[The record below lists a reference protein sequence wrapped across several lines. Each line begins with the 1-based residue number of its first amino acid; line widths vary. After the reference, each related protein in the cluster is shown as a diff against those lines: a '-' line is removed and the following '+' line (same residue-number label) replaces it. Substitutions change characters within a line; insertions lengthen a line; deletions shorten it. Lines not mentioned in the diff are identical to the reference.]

1 VREGTI
7 FPVVP
12 TALDLPDGYAAT
24 LKEIKDHLRSARL
37 RAVLA
42 ANPVVIEAY
51 WQIGRI
57 ILARQQA
64 AVWGANEHLHLVTLT
79 WIPRS
84 LVLQSLKHRTLSD
97 TPTVVKNVEVR

>member
-1 VREGTI
+1 MREGTI
-7 FPVVP
+7 FPVAP
-12 TALDLPDGYAAT
+12 KALDLSDDDAAT
-24 LKEIKDHLRSARL
+24 LQEIEDHLRSARL

-64 AVWGANEHLHLVTLT
+64 AVWGANEHLHLITLT
-79 WIPRS
+79 WSPRP
-84 LVLQSLKHRTLSD
+84 LVLQSWKQQTLID

>member
-1 VREGTI
+1 MREGTI

-12 TALDLPDGYAAT
+12 TALDLSDDYARPPQ
-24 LKEIKDHLRSARL
+24 EIKDHLRSARL

-57 ILARQQA
+57 ILARQLA
-64 AVWGANEHLHLVTLT
+64 AVWGANEHLHLITLT
-79 WIPRS
+79 WIPRP
-84 LVLQSLKHRTLSD
+84 LALQSLKQQTLSD